1 MQINLSVFFF
11 LSLLSWMCLSY
22 SKGEKYF
29 PEKDDFFNYK
39 KQIEIVVVNRSR
51 PYLICTTSQTP
62 IKREQ
67 DQL

>member
-1 MQINLSVFFF
+1 MFF
-11 LSLLSWMCLSY
+11 LSLLSWMCLSC

-39 KQIEIVVVNRSR
+39 KQIEIVVVNRPRS
-51 PYLICTTSQTP
+51 YLICTTSQAP